1 MSSDRREKGRAIF
14 LAAIMVLSV
23 VGMTMAFAGSAAA
36 QEASQPGSGEVVL
49 LNETGDQVDTYD
61 SGTPLQSAYD
71 NASED
76 YTIIVGSGTFTV
88 PDPQIDGLTIE
99 GAGMDE
105 TTLETN
111 QMNPDATNLT
121 ISNLEIDSDGA
132 AILIRDDMAANGLHI
147 ENVRVTSSDGTTTI
161 AFQTV
166 AKEDNVDKADGL
178 HIENFVADNPSV
190 KGLYLERANNATLS
204 DITVDGVQYTGNEN
218 PPSNGIDINLK
229 YDEYKNLTIEDTVV
243 RGVEADDFDPDP
255 TWNAAMAIKARDDG
269 SYSSPAATLTDVTI
283 DNVTVE
289 ESVAGLR
296 FGEPGVDYSSSPEG
310 PTDVTITDSTFQN
323 NENYHI
329 EDLSGSVD
337 LEMDEDENTF
347 DQSVVFKDRI
357 HPSIQAAV
365 DYADSGD
372 TISVGP
378 GTYEESIV
386 IDGTNNLTLQGVE
399 DASGNSPVI
408 VGGGANVGS
417 QPHAAI
423 QVDGNGPTQETTIE
437 GFTIR
442 NPDGHYGVYTG
453 TGGSDSDVD
462 GFVLR
467 NNTIEDI
474 ATNISSHNPLAGSVS
489 GLYVRAQYDS
499 ITVEDNTI
507 RNVNTKGDN
516 SQNAVGLSFSSFI
529 GDEAFADTDPGSE
542 TAENTSVQNNVVTNI
557 TGAEGSR
564 TKGISVSGEFDGLT
578 IANNTVTAVSANITD
593 SNILAITLTE
603 NPGKSGSDIDGDGTN
618 ERIGPRNFEI
628 RDNDIDELSGADE
641 ALVSVGGYED
651 LGDNHVVEDNNFLDT
666 DAGVSRF
673 AQNQGGFNPGDED
686 TLDATSNWWGAA
698 DGPSGG
704 VEDPTTGAVANGDG
718 AAVNGEVAFTP
729 WLDAPFDAGGE
740 NVQASGGSG
749 TTENTDTATVSTDG
763 ASGVSET
770 SVTFDGDSGVTSVS
784 VSARAPSDNE
794 GLPTTQVAT
803 VVDITPSGEGVDTD
817 NLPATIELTL
827 PASRLD
833 ALGVTADELASPA
846 AAEDVTVLR
855 ETNSGFET
863 LELTSDNVVADGSDA
878 IVTVET
884 TGFSE
889 FVVGIETGL
898 GSSTFEITDINTP
911 AEVAADG
918 TVDVQYTVEN
928 VGDEPARQST
938 GLAIDGQ
945 NVASKPDTL
954 TAGQSVTN
962 SFSDVTLPAGVNA
975 GETVEITV
983 QTNDDAVTT
992 ELNVTADGSNG
1003 GDGADGGDGTP
1014 ADPPAEY
1021 APIGD
1026 PGVNNSG
1033 VIEAI
1038 QDWQNDELDNT
1049 AIVEIVQAWQSN

>member
-1 MSSDRREKGRAIF
+1 MSSSYRKKGRAVF
-14 LAAIMVLSV
+14 LAAIMLLSV
-23 VGMTMAFAGSAAA
+23 VAMTTAFAGSAAA
-36 QEASQPGSGEVVL
+36 AAS
-49 LNETGDQVDTYD
+49 
-61 SGTPLQSAYD
+61 
-71 NASED
+71 
-76 YTIIVGSGTFTV
+76 TV
-88 PDPQIDGLTIE
+88 
-99 GAGMDE
+99 
-105 TTLETN
+105 
-111 QMNPDATNLT
+111 
-121 ISNLEIDSDGA
+121 
-132 AILIRDDMAANGLHI
+132 
-147 ENVRVTSSDGTTTI
+147 
-161 AFQTV
+161 
-166 AKEDNVDKADGL
+166 
-178 HIENFVADNPSV
+178 
-190 KGLYLERANNATLS
+190 
-204 DITVDGVQYTGNEN
+204 TVD
-218 PPSNGIDINLK
+218 
-229 YDEYKNLTIEDTVV
+229 
-243 RGVEADDFDPDP
+243 
-255 TWNAAMAIKARDDG
+255 DDG
-269 SYSSPAATLTDVTI
+269 SSDYD
-283 DNVTVE
+283 
-289 ESVAGLR
+289 SV
-296 FGEPGVDYSSSPEG
+296 
-310 PTDVTITDSTFQN
+310 
-323 NENYHI
+323 
-329 EDLSGSVD
+329 
-337 LEMDEDENTF
+337 
-347 DQSVVFKDRI
+347 
-357 HPSIQAAV
+357 QAAV
-365 DYADSGD
+365 DGEASDTIIEVADGTYDETVTFDGSESNVTVKASDPANPPEITGGVSIQSSVSDLTIENVELSGDAGADRTVNVGAGSLEDVTFDGVTFEGDNTVNSAIYGNAFTGNVTLTGVTVANYTVDDWRFMNINTQSIINNVEITGSTFQDSTGMIAFGEISNNVIIQANTFSGIDQDSSGTAAAALALGDPALGNSLTASISGNTFSDNFNHVVLGDVDGETIQSVVNSNNFDRAASDDRLISPSIQNVVDSADSDD
-372 TISVGP
+372 TVSVGP

-399 DASGNSPVI
+399 DANGNSPVI
-408 VGGGANVGS
+408 VGDGANVGS
-417 QPHAAI
+417 QPYAAI

-442 NPDGHYGVYTG
+442 NPDGHYGVYAG
-453 TGGSDSDVD
+453 TGGSNTDVD

-507 RNVNTKGDN
+507 RNVNTKDDN

-593 SNILAITLTE
+593 SNIFAITLTE

-641 ALVSVGGYED
+641 ALVFVGGYED

-673 AQNQGGFNPGDED
+673 AQNQAGFNPGDED

-740 NVQASGGSG
+740 NVQASGGSNG
-749 TTENTDTATVSTDG
+749 ITENTDTATVSTDG

-784 VSARAPSDNE
+784 VSARAASDNE
-794 GLPTTQVAT
+794 GLPTAQVVT
-803 VVDITPSGEGVDTD
+803 VVDITPSTVVEGGVDTD

-827 PASRLD
+827 PASRLN

-855 ETNSGFET
+855 ETDSGFET

-992 ELNVTADGSNG
+992 ELNVTADGSDG

-1033 VIEAI
+1033 VTEAI